1 MNFNE
6 LLDTLDPIKNYSVEI
21 KLKTGEIY
29 IIENKPGKLGSLRIL
44 QNHLGENLKSKEK
57 IDLKVFCEY
66 YEEWLSNNAIHT
78 TIGFLDK
85 YNKVGGE
92 IRRFI

>member
-21 KLKTGEIY
+21 KLKSWEIY
-29 IIENKPGKLGSLRIL
+29 IIENKPWKLWSLRIL
-44 QNHLGENLKSKEK
+44 QNHLWENLKSKEK

-66 YEEWLSNNAIHT
+66 YDEWLSNNAIHT
-78 TIGFLDK
+78 TIWFLDK
-85 YNKVGGE
+85 YNKVWWE